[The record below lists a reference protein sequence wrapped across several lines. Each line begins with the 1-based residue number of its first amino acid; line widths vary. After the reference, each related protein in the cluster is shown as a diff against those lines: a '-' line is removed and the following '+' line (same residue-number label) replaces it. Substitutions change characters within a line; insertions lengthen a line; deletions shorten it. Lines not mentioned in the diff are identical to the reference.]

1 MLDQLTSKQISEW
14 EAYDKLDPVGT
25 WREDFR
31 LAYLSSLVT
40 NISIKVHGKSGA
52 KLTQPLDFML
62 EWGKEKEEIVQQ
74 SVEQMKEFMLNFAR
88 NQNRRVKLEVVNT
101 RPPRKK
107 KPPKRETK

>member
-52 KLTQPLDFML
+52 KLTTPMDFML
-62 EWGKEKEEIVQQ
+62 EWGKEKEETVQQ
-74 SVEQMKEFMLNFAR
+74 SVEQMKEFMLNFAKQ
-88 NQNRRVKLEVVNT
+88 QNRRVKLEVVNT
-101 RPPRKK
+101 RSPRKK